1 MADLVHLS
9 SSASSEEIIDVLN
22 KDAGVIIDNLL
33 HSDDISRINQDLKP
47 YLKIDVFATPLFD
60 EKKQFSPALSTSI
73 MEGNYQSI
81 LRLEKKGFW
90 LLDFE
95 INDGQKKTII
105 SEQIEIFERNRTIGN
120 SDFSYAFLIIQFIFF
135 GGIIYL
141 FISSRIRKK
150 KLNI

>member
-1 MADLVHLS
+1 MNLNESISSLFINLQSLYRKNIKIKNLTFPQTLILYVIPEKGEQLS
-9 SSASSEEIIDVLN
+9 RLSLKI
-22 KDAGVIIDNLL
+22 GV
-33 HSDDISRINQDLKP
+33 DISTMSRAIK
-47 YLKIDVFATPLFD
+47 
-60 EKKQFSPALSTSI
+60 
-73 MEGNYQSI
+73 G
-81 LRLEKKGFW
+81 LEKKGFW